1 MLDRV
6 EQLEENEF
14 VRIFWV
20 IECLNAKGEK
30 RLIWRKFDPFS
41 EEWGR
46 TYWDD
51 VTGNHVVRQL
61 CERHAE
67 EVCED
72 MFRRIEWEFNPDNP
86 KARGWESPSIKKL
99 KGLHSFYI
107 RKVQIHAELQMGS
120 RAWKQPNCDPERTV

>member
-20 IECLNAKGEK
+20 IECLNTKGEK
-30 RLIWRKFDPFS
+30 RLIWRKFDPS
-41 EEWGR
+41 GQEWGR
-46 TYWDD
+46 TYGDD
-51 VTGNHVVRQL
+51 VTSNYVVRQL

-72 MFRRIEWEFNPDNP
+72 MLRHIEWEFNPDNP
-86 KARGWESPSIKKL
+86 KARGWESPSIRKL
-99 KGLHSFYI
+99 QGLHSFYI

>member
-20 IECLNAKGEK
+20 IECLNTKGQE
-30 RLIWRKFDPFS
+30 RLIYRKFDPSS

-46 TYWDD
+46 TYGDD
-51 VTGNHVVRQL
+51 VTGSHVVRQL

-67 EVCED
+67 EVYED
-72 MFRRIEWEFNPDNP
+72 MLRRIEREFNPDNP

-99 KGLHSFYI
+99 QGLHSFYI
-107 RKVQIHAELQMGS
+107 RKVQIHVELQSAS
-120 RAWKQPNCDPERTV
+120 RAWRQPNCDPERTV